1 MTCKNCDAGICQNRC
16 DVNQLESPLNASKQQ
31 LLSVLNTQFK
41 GETFTHF
48 AVMTWATRDNLEG
61 WKEAW
66 AEMVASGELVFV
78 EQRTLGARYKVA

>member
-16 DVNQLESPLNASKQQ
+16 DANQLESTLNASKQQ

-48 AVMTWATRDNLEG
+48 AVMTWSTPDNLEG

-78 EQRTLGARYKVA
+78 EQRMLGARYKVA